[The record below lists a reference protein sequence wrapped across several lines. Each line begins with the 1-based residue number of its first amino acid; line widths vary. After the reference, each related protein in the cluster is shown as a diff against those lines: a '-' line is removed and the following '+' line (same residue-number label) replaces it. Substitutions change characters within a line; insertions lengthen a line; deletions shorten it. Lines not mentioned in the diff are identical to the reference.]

1 MPRLRLAKTGYDA
14 ETGNVEN
21 MVYDSNYS
29 ALKIAT
35 QGTLQITLTPNGDGS
50 YNENTGSVA
59 HNLGYKPIVKLGAVI
74 GSQAIEFHGMTIFTN
89 SGILDFY
96 GDEAL
101 PIIASEVTTT
111 TINFRF
117 ISPFDVGSSATV
129 TINYIIF
136 LDEF

>member
-1 MPRLRLAKTGYDA
+1 MPRLRIAKTGYDA
-14 ETGNVEN
+14 ETGNVED

-29 ALKIAT
+29 TLKIAT

-74 GSQAIEFHGMTIFTN
+74 GSQAIEFHGMTVFRD
-89 SGILDFY
+89 SGILDYY
-96 GDEAL
+96 GDEAF
-101 PIIASEVTTT
+101 PIIASEITTSA
-111 TINFRF
+111 INFRF
-117 ISPFDVGSSATV
+117 ISPFDVQSSSTV

>member
-1 MPRLRLAKTGYDA
+1 MAILRIAKTGYDA

-21 MVYDSNYS
+21 MVYDSDYS

-50 YNENTGSVA
+50 YNENTASIN

-74 GSQAIEFHGMTIFTN
+74 GSQAIEFHGMTVFSD
-89 SGILDFY
+89 SGILDYY
-96 GDEAL
+96 GDEAF
-101 PIIASEVTTT
+101 PIIASEITATA
-111 TINFRF
+111 INFRF

-129 TINYIIF
+129 TINYIVF